1 MSLKNINTGQPVSDI
16 KNLTAQQTLIG
27 QQELKIYSLTSQN
40 TQLLEENISLKK
52 KLSEKENQT
61 NTIES
66 LKEKLNVAETQLGNV
81 KNELETE
88 RKKPPR
94 YEYRYEA
101 KCYNCHKSEYDK
113 KIEETRENNSAAVE
127 DRKKAAGELAE
138 AKKLRAYHEDV
149 INERVKEIVHDKT
162 RLERFDDYISCIW
175 SGVNVLVFIVPFL
188 YSLGVTI
195 LAIIRSNELHL
206 DFVEAVK
213 MFWTLLVNVFCGVKS
228 FICWAGGFTSG
239 ISSEG
244 FSMILWRIIV
254 VVLTIIIAT
263 LILVLVGIIGCILFE
278 SIKGWIKGNY
288 KEILAVILTDLGL
301 ITFCGDLIKRILPFN
316 LILLFFIIFAAYP
329 VIKYIIPMLIY
340 VIGEKFQRKE
350 G

>member
-1 MSLKNINTGQPVSDI
+1 MSLKNINTGQLVSDM

-113 KIEETRENNSAAVE
+113 KIEETRENHSAAVE

-195 LAIIRSNELHL
+195 LAIIRSKELHL

-213 MFWTLLVNVFCGVKS
+213 MLGTLLVNVFCGVKS

-239 ISSEG
+239 ISSE
-244 FSMILWRIIV
+244 SVSLILWWIIV
-254 VVLTIIIAT
+254 VVLTIIIAA
-263 LILVLVGIIGCILFE
+263 LILVLVGIIGYILFV
-278 SIKGWIKGNY
+278 SVKGWIR
-288 KEILAVILTDLGL
+288 VI
-301 ITFCGDLIKRILPFN
+301 IRKFWR
-316 LILLFFIIFAAYP
+316 LF
-329 VIKYIIPMLIY
+329 
-340 VIGEKFQRKE
+340 
-350 G
+350 

>member
-1 MSLKNINTGQPVSDI
+1 MSLKNINTGQLVSDM

-113 KIEETRENNSAAVE
+113 KLKKRE
-127 DRKKAAGELAE
+127 K
-138 AKKLRAYHEDV
+138 
-149 INERVKEIVHDKT
+149 IT
-162 RLERFDDYISCIW
+162 RLLLRTGKKQRGNLQKQRNC
-175 SGVNVLVFIVPFL
+175 VLIM
-188 YSLGVTI
+188 
-195 LAIIRSNELHL
+195 
-206 DFVEAVK
+206 K
-213 MFWTLLVNVFCGVKS
+213 M
-228 FICWAGGFTSG
+228 
-239 ISSEG
+239 
-244 FSMILWRIIV
+244 
-254 VVLTIIIAT
+254 
-263 LILVLVGIIGCILFE
+263 
-278 SIKGWIKGNY
+278 
-288 KEILAVILTDLGL
+288 
-301 ITFCGDLIKRILPFN
+301 
-316 LILLFFIIFAAYP
+316 
-329 VIKYIIPMLIY
+329 
-340 VIGEKFQRKE
+340 
-350 G
+350 

>member
-1 MSLKNINTGQPVSDI
+1 M
-16 KNLTAQQTLIG
+16 
-27 QQELKIYSLTSQN
+27 
-40 TQLLEENISLKK
+40 
-52 KLSEKENQT
+52 
-61 NTIES
+61 
-66 LKEKLNVAETQLGNV
+66 KEKLNVAETQLGNV
-81 KNELETE
+81 KNEFETE

-101 KCYNCHKSEYDK
+101 KCYDCHKSEYDK

-195 LAIIRSNELHL
+195 LAVIRNKELQV

-213 MFWTLLVNVFCGVKS
+213 MFWMLLVNVFCGVKI
-228 FICWAGGFTSG
+228 FICWAAGFTSG
-239 ISSEG
+239 MSNESV
-244 FSMILWRIIV
+244 SLILWWIIVVILTIIV
-254 VVLTIIIAT
+254 VVL
-263 LILVLVGIIGCILFE
+263 ILVILGIMGFLLVE
-278 SIKGWIKGNY
+278 SLKGWIKVNY

-301 ITFCGDLIKRILPFN
+301 ITFCGDLIKGLLPLN
-316 LILLFFIIFAAYP
+316 LILLFLIFFAAYP

>member
-1 MSLKNINTGQPVSDI
+1 MSLKNINTGQPVSDM

-40 TQLLEENISLKK
+40 IQLLEENISLKK

-113 KIEETRENNSAAVE
+113 KIEETRENNSATVE

-149 INERVKEIVHDKT
+149 INERVKET
-162 RLERFDDYISCIW
+162 RLERFDDYISCVW

-228 FICWAGGFTSG
+228 FICWAGGFTSE

-244 FSMILWRIIV
+244 FSMILWWIIV
-254 VVLTIIIAT
+254 VVLTIIIAA
-263 LILVLVGIIGCILFE
+263 LILVLVGIIGYILFE
-278 SIKGWIKGNY
+278 SIKGWI
-288 KEILAVILTDLGL
+288 ILAVILTDLGL

-316 LILLFFIIFAAYP
+316 LILTFFIIFAAYP